1 MILLL
6 FHFFAVL
13 FVALA
18 VWDMYGIIA
27 ALVAIVVASVPF
39 LALIAFVQHRLATL
53 IVRDA

>member
-6 FHFFAVL
+6 FHFFAIL

-18 VWDMYGIIA
+18 VWDMYGIVA

-39 LALIAFVQHRLATL
+39 LALIAFVQHRFAKLV
-53 IVRDA
+53 VRDA

>member
-39 LALIAFVQHRLATL
+39 LALIAFIQHRFAKL